1 MLRLSNT
8 RIYKTDELK
17 VDNCNK
23 SNYYILCRGYVFYT
37 FYNSSYIS
45 EESIVILLN
54 MDIYY
59 YSTIEVMIM
68 IILVCTT
75 KYLLVFFGFSL
86 NDDFVAFSMPLSL
99 SEFNQTL
106 RQKRVFQKRMMHWL
120 SSLFV
125 IKQLKGLK

>member
-1 MLRLSNT
+1 MFEQGHAPAFQHADL
-8 RIYKTDELK
+8 YKTDELK

-86 NDDFVAFSMPLSL
+86 NDNFGCFFYAPFLCPSSIKLFAR
-99 SEFNQTL
+99 SESF
-106 RQKRVFQKRMMHWL
+106 K
-120 SSLFV
+120 S
-125 IKQLKGLK
+125 G

>member
-1 MLRLSNT
+1 M
-8 RIYKTDELK
+8 
-17 VDNCNK
+17 DNCNK

-86 NDDFVAFSMPLSL
+86 KMTLLLSYAPFSVRVQSNSSPEASL
-99 SEFNQTL
+99 SKADDALIIFPIRDEAT
-106 RQKRVFQKRMMHWL
+106 
-120 SSLFV
+120 
-125 IKQLKGLK
+125 